1 MKYII
6 VITVILY
13 DNNDIKIDFNSGII
27 LLTEFW
33 IERFYVMTSKTV
45 LDVCTLIK
53 RKKSNTTNVSTC
65 LFYKEIC
72 NEQHTCTQKQHTCTQ
87 KQWEALRL
95 TAKESSGL
103 DRYGFVYSEVV
114 WEKVTQGEQSFFHRK
129 WSKKMKTRSKL
140 LQAKCRRDKL
150 MESSSSVCTIKPSNS
165 DIKPTAP
172 QSPSSFSIISA
183 TTIVKPSESP
193 EQESENT
200 TSAPKRMAR
209 LSSGKRF
216 NKDLCVW
223 CMEPDESIKKKK
235 KISQNPFYSLEQK
248 MSWRHICACTPFL
261 TDKEM

>member
-1 MKYII
+1 MKHII

-209 LSSGKRF
+209 LSSDNVLIKIYVYGAWNLMKVLRKKR
-216 NKDLCVW
+216 KLA
-223 CMEPDESIKKKK
+223 
-235 KISQNPFYSLEQK
+235 KILFIALSKRCHGDIFVLAHLS
-248 MSWRHICACTPFL
+248 
-261 TDKEM
+261 